1 VDPDLLARIRRS
13 YAIYNDGPGVWR
25 GDYDDFYAS
34 LFTPDAELIVPQ
46 IYPDMEPVYIG
57 IEGLKRQRERLDE
70 IWEDLHWEPERF
82 IEGNEVVLVL
92 LTLSG
97 TSRQMRADVSAP
109 AAHVWR
115 LRDDRVKRLEVFL
128 DRDEAF
134 AAAALDPE

>member
-13 YAIYNDGPGVWR
+13 YVIYNDGPGVWR

-34 LFTPDAELIVPQ
+34 LFSPDAELIVPQ

-134 AAAALDPE
+134 AAAGLDPE

>member
-1 VDPDLLARIRRS
+1 MDPDLLARIRRS

-34 LFTPDAELIVPQ
+34 LFSPDAELIVPQ

-134 AAAALDPE
+134 AAAGLDPE